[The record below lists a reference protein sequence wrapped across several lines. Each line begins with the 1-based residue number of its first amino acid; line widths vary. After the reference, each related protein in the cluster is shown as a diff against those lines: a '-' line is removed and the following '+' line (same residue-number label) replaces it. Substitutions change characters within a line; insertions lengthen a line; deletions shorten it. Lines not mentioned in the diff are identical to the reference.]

1 MVVDIEE
8 RNREH
13 LARILADLS
22 RPDAYP
28 YPVDHVDIEETHI
41 SLVFLAGDYVF
52 KVKKPVDFGFLNF
65 TTLDRRHLFCEEE
78 VRLNRRLTHGVY
90 LGVVPITDT
99 GLQLRVDGKGPVVEY
114 AVKMRRLRQE
124 QTFLRL
130 LERNALPADALES
143 LTLRLTQFYRQD
155 AARGPDV
162 DRWGTRD
169 AIWTNIAEN
178 VAQTRP
184 YVGSIIAP
192 VQLEWI
198 ESVSRDVLDREAA
211 AFDQRVANGW
221 IREGHGDLHL
231 AHIFFERPGPD
242 GVQIVDCVEFNP
254 RLRCGDV
261 AVDIAFLAMD
271 LDHHQQPYLAAQVVE
286 LLTEQLADPDLPW
299 LVHFYSIYRAHVRA
313 KVACFRSDDVAPE
326 LPEALAVRTEAERY
340 IDLATSYVIE
350 PARPMLLLVGGLS
363 GTGKSALARRLARS
377 LGTTLASS
385 DIVRKQLAG
394 RSPTSYAPVP
404 YGAGIYTEQLTTQTY
419 ETLLNQAAQALL
431 SGHSVVLDATFLDAT
446 WRERARDLA
455 QNAGA
460 DVLLIECQC
469 PEPVVQQRLQARP
482 QEPGQ
487 VSEATWAIYQEQ
499 RRRYGSV
506 MEHTAGLPHLVVT
519 TDRPTAQVL
528 DDVLR
533 VLPLRRRL

>member
-1 MVVDIEE
+1 
-8 RNREH
+8 
-13 LARILADLS
+13 
-22 RPDAYP
+22 
-28 YPVDHVDIEETHI
+28 
-41 SLVFLAGDYVF
+41 
-52 KVKKPVDFGFLNF
+52 
-65 TTLDRRHLFCEEE
+65 
-78 VRLNRRLTHGVY
+78 
-90 LGVVPITDT
+90 
-99 GLQLRVDGKGPVVEY
+99 
-114 AVKMRRLRQE
+114 
-124 QTFLRL
+124 
-130 LERNALPADALES
+130 
-143 LTLRLTQFYRQD
+143 
-155 AARGPDV
+155 
-162 DRWGTRD
+162 
-169 AIWTNIAEN
+169 
-178 VAQTRP
+178 
-184 YVGSIIAP
+184 
-192 VQLEWI
+192 
-198 ESVSRDVLDREAA
+198 
-211 AFDQRVANGW
+211 
-221 IREGHGDLHL
+221 
-231 AHIFFERPGPD
+231 
-242 GVQIVDCVEFNP
+242 
-254 RLRCGDV
+254 
-261 AVDIAFLAMD
+261 
-271 LDHHQQPYLAAQVVE
+271 
-286 LLTEQLADPDLPW
+286 DPDLPW

-313 KVACFRSDDVAPE
+313 KVACFRSDDIAPE

-385 DIVRKQLAG
+385 DLVRKQLAG

-499 RRRYGSV
+499 RRRYGPV
-506 MEHTAGLPHLVVT
+506 MKQTAGLPHLVVT

-533 VLPLRRRL
+533 ALPLRRRL